1 MSEPKTESRVIKKY
15 PNRRLY
21 DTVESRYITLADIRR
36 LVMDKVDFLVIDKKS
51 QEDITRS
58 ILLQVIA
65 EQEHAGEPL
74 MSQDFLSQVIR
85 SYGGA
90 MQNVVG
96 SYLEQSLKMLST
108 QQQQIREHL
117 RSSMGTDA
125 YDAISSLT
133 QKNIER
139 WRSVQDDIFKAMCG
153 GAKRDEGAES
163 ERRTDGRRASRPTGP
178 ARSATADSRSG
189 RVDVAHAQADAAL
202 PVDLEHL
209 HAHDVAFLELVA
221 DALDALVGDL
231 RDVHQAVL
239 ARQDRDER
247 AEVHEARDLAFVDPA
262 DFDVGSDQLDAP
274 LRFAA
279 GQRPSPTRSSP
290 CRRSRC
296 RSWCRSLR

>member
-1 MSEPKTESRVIKKY
+1 MSEPRVIKKY

-36 LVMDKVDFLVIDKKS
+36 LVMDKVDFVVIDKKS
-51 QEDITRS
+51 QDDITRS

-108 QQQQIREHL
+108 QQQQIRDQL
-117 RSSMGTDA
+117 RGAGSET

-153 GAKRDEGAES
+153 AAKREDVSEN
-163 ERRTDGRRASRPTGP
+163 ERRT
-178 ARSATADSRSG
+178 
-189 RVDVAHAQADAAL
+189 
-202 PVDLEHL
+202 
-209 HAHDVAFLELVA
+209 
-221 DALDALVGDL
+221 
-231 RDVHQAVL
+231 
-239 ARQDRDER
+239 
-247 AEVHEARDLAFVDPA
+247 
-262 DFDVGSDQLDAP
+262 
-274 LRFAA
+274 
-279 GQRPSPTRSSP
+279 
-290 CRRSRC
+290 
-296 RSWCRSLR
+296 